1 MSTLHQPREPEEPAL
16 PPGFDPTRD
25 VLRPARPPGARPPYQ
40 PLSGRA
46 AAATA
51 VFGLLLVLD
60 VVAVGSSLLEVD
72 LLDRLA
78 AGESVSDAQAEQ
90 APEPAAPIASLQPA

>member
-1 MSTLHQPREPEEPAL
+1 MGSTMSTLHQHREPEEPAL

-25 VLRPARPPGARPPYQ
+25 VLRPAGPPGARPPYQ
-40 PLSGRA
+40 PLSSRA

-60 VVAVGSSLLEVD
+60 IVAVGSSMLEVN
-72 LLDRLA
+72 LLDHWRRA
-78 AGESVSDAQAEQ
+78 RTSPTPSWTPTTPGRG
-90 APEPAAPIASLQPA
+90 